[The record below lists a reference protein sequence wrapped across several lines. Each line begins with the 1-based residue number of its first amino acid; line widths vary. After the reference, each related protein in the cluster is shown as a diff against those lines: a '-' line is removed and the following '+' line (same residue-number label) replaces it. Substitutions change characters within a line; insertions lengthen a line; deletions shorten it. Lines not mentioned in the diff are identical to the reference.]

1 MRNLSPAFK
10 RGALAN
16 LLAQKR
22 SAENFKLA
30 KSFEAGAANR
40 SFYKDRSEGK
50 PVVHSLCVNAYS
62 DLGSTIRSQQADA
75 EQGRDLQ
82 LPCDRMAGVS
92 ARLQ

>member
-50 PVVHSLCVNAYS
+50 PVVHSLCLNAYS
-62 DLGSTIRSQQADA
+62 NLGATIRSQQAYA
-75 EQGRDLQ
+75 E
-82 LPCDRMAGVS
+82 
-92 ARLQ
+92 